1 MQKDRDFLIYFRIKR
16 AKRRILILNREK
28 GLKRMEKMMMS
39 AAGLAAGMVIAGT
52 IGVLVNQGKIKPRKL
67 AKKTAKA
74 MNKVED
80 AMQNAARM
88 THKYC

>member
-1 MQKDRDFLIYFRIKR
+1 
-16 AKRRILILNREK
+16 
-28 GLKRMEKMMMS
+28 MEKMMMS

-52 IGVLVNQGKIKPRKL
+52 VGVLVSKGRLKPRKL

-74 MNKVED
+74 MNRVED

-88 THKYC
+88 TRKYC